1 MNTVDYIHEVHV
13 IDLSRV
19 DGNIDL
25 LANWEWELVAP
36 SYKGETQSFQCLFLY
51 SYKSGCTETLLES
64 GQNIR

>member
-19 DGNIDL
+19 DGNLDL

-36 SYKGETQSFQCLFLY
+36 SYKGEKSFQCLFLY